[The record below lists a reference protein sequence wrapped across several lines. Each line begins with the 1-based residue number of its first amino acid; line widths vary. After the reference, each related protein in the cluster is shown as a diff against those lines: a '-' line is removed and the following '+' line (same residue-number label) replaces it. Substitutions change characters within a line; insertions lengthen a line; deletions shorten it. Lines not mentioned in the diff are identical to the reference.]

1 MLTTKSRAATPAS
14 LVMVDHSFVRHPTDN
29 SVMANRPRLLRC
41 SRAGRF
47 SNPSRAPSVTTGAAD
62 FSQGPLLRC
71 KKAPPQ

>member
-1 MLTTKSRAATPAS
+1 MLTTESRAATPAS
-14 LVMVDHSFVRHPTDN
+14 LVMTFVRHPTDN

-47 SNPSRAPSVTTGAAD
+47 SNLSRALDTHGAAG
-62 FSQGPLLRC
+62 FSQGPPLRC